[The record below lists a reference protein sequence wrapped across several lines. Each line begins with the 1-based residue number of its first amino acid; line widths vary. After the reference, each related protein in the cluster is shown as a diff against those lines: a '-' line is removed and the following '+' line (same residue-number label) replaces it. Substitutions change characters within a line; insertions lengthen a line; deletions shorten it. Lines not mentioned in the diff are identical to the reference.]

1 MIIYFVC
8 IIYMTTK
15 CYIVDYDNRINK
27 FKQLL
32 AENEKQ
38 LELDNKLNIYNNIIS
53 NTNEENND
61 KYNQLLR
68 RSNSIKSSQ
77 KSIQYL
83 NNIEKHLDD
92 ILSIPGLSDED
103 IYNIKKDQEE
113 IYKTLDN
120 INNDIDSINK
130 KSDSCNSETINKT
143 PTITININNRENMLN
158 KNKINP
164 HRIKIN

>member
-1 MIIYFVC
+1 
-8 IIYMTTK
+8 MTTK

>member
-38 LELDNKLNIYNNIIS
+38 IELDNKLNIYNNIIS
-53 NTNEENND
+53 NTNGENND

-68 RSNSIKSSQ
+68 RSNSIESSQ

>member
-1 MIIYFVC
+1 
-8 IIYMTTK
+8 MTTK

-27 FKQLL
+27 FRQLL

-38 LELDNKLNIYNNIIS
+38 LELNNKLNVYNNIIS
-53 NTNEENND
+53 NTNETNNND
-61 KYNQLLR
+61 FKYNQLLR
-68 RSNSIKSSQ
+68 HNNYIENSQ

-83 NNIEKHLDD
+83 NTIEKHLDD

-130 KSDSCNSETINKT
+130 KSDSCNSKTINET
-143 PTITININNRENMLN
+143 PSITININNRENMLN
-158 KNKINP
+158 KKKINP

>member
-1 MIIYFVC
+1 
-8 IIYMTTK
+8 MTTK

-38 LELDNKLNIYNNIIS
+38 IELDNKLNVYNNIIS

-61 KYNQLLR
+61 FKYNQLLR
-68 RSNSIKSSQ
+68 HSNSIEKSQ

-92 ILSIPGLSDED
+92 ILSIPGLSNED

-120 INNDIDSINK
+120 INNDLDSINK
-130 KSDSCNSETINKT
+130 KSDSCNNTNSIKT

-158 KNKINP
+158 KKKINP
-164 HRIKIN
+164 HKIKIN